1 MAPAGGGG
9 GGGAGGGPLSLEA
22 LTDLGL
28 PSPTVAASRLIV
40 QYWPRATESE
50 EKSTALVSG

>member
-1 MAPAGGGG
+1 
-9 GGGAGGGPLSLEA
+9 LEA

-50 EKSTALVSG
+50 EKFTALVSGVTRLAQTF